1 MDQDK
6 LSPELEKLLKQVK
19 LKEPPKDL
27 MADYAA
33 GINAKIDQQAGRPH
47 FGFPHVAM
55 ALAIGLVFAGVF
67 YFVIARPLNHNEA
80 PVLQAVP
87 TQVEKQEM
95 PESVVPEASQS
106 VAPIQDRDL
115 SLEEELTL
123 IEAFEG
129 EFLDEEDAAL
139 GDEDLLEELALLD
152 ELEISNA
159 SGASIPSV

>member
-1 MDQDK
+1 
-6 LSPELEKLLKQVK
+6 
-19 LKEPPKDL
+19 
-27 MADYAA
+27 
-33 GINAKIDQQAGRPH
+33 
-47 FGFPHVAM
+47 
-55 ALAIGLVFAGVF
+55 
-67 YFVIARPLNHNEA
+67 
-80 PVLQAVP
+80 VLQAVP